1 MDSTRKI
8 ALFAYNGDTLC
19 FVHVLLNALDMNARG
34 WEARIVVEGQVTRAI
49 PALAREGEP
58 FHDLFTRAKMLGL
71 IAGACKACSAK
82 MGVIEE
88 VRAAG
93 IPLLDDMQ
101 GHPSIARFLE
111 QGYEIM
117 TF

>member
-1 MDSTRKI
+1 MRKV
-8 ALFAYNGDTLC
+8 ALFAYNGETLC

-34 WEARIVVEGQVTRAI
+34 WEARIVVEGKVTRSIAE
-49 PALAREGEP
+49 LASEGEP
-58 FHDLFTRAKMLGL
+58 FHDLFARAKMSGL

-93 IPLLDDMQ
+93 VPLLDDMQ
-101 GHPSIARFLE
+101 GHPSVARFME
-111 QGYEIM
+111 QGYEIL